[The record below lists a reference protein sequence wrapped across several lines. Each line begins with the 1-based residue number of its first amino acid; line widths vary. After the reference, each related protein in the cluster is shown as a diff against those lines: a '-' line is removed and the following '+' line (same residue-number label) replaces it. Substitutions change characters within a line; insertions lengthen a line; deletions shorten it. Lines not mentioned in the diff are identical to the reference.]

1 MDRGSS
7 RGEHHSGE
15 TGGLRGHRD
24 GVSSPPEW
32 LEWKPSIWRRVAVH
46 ERGIGGPYET
56 HRAGGSA
63 LVDCA
68 SDPAK
73 RAGAETRGPAAPTV
87 LVVVPGGLEH
97 GGGIGRQMGY
107 FLRAHEETE
116 QRVRYKVVDSRGP
129 WYLGSSPL
137 HVVGAVAYLGRAI
150 LTLSRA
156 CLSSPC
162 VAHVNITGRGSTIRK
177 IMLLT
182 IGRALGLRY
191 VLHLHDYD
199 YAEYYRSRGA
209 FLQKLIA
216 TTFRRAESVIVLGR
230 QDLEVVSQTLQL
242 GKDRMTVL
250 HNAVPDPVPNLDR
263 PPVPGKPCQLLFLGY
278 LSARKGVPDLL
289 KALASPAV
297 KHLHWRATFAG
308 GGPIDEYR
316 HLAKVLGIIGS
327 LSFPGW
333 LDQKRASELCAN
345 ADVLVL
351 PSYAEGLA
359 MSVLEGLS
367 HGLAVITT
375 PVGAHSEVIEPEVSG
390 ILVPPGDVSALAN
403 ALVRVIEDESL
414 RSRLAKGARA
424 RFLEKFDVRR
434 YAARLE
440 QLHADLFASELDHPK
455 PVEKGLI
462 P

>member
-1 MDRGSS
+1 
-7 RGEHHSGE
+7 
-15 TGGLRGHRD
+15 
-24 GVSSPPEW
+24 VQ
-32 LEWKPSIWRRVAVH
+32 
-46 ERGIGGPYET
+46 
-56 HRAGGSA
+56 
-63 LVDCA
+63 
-68 SDPAK
+68 
-73 RAGAETRGPAAPTV
+73 TV
-87 LVVVPGGLEH
+87 LIVAPGGLEH

-107 FLRAHEETE
+107 FLRAHQETE

-137 HVVGAVAYLGRAI
+137 HVVGAIAYLGGAM

-177 IMLLT
+177 VILLM

-191 VLHLHDYD
+191 VLHLHDYN
-199 YAEYYRSRGA
+199 YAEYYRSRGT

-216 TTFRRAESVIVLGR
+216 TTFRRAAAVIVLGQR
-230 QDLEVVSQTLQL
+230 DLEVVSQALQL
-242 GKDRMTVL
+242 SKDRMTVL
-250 HNAVPDPVPNLDR
+250 HNAVPDPFPNLDR
-263 PPVPGKPCQLLFLGY
+263 RPVPGKPCQLLFLGH
-278 LSARKGVPDLL
+278 LSTRKGVPDLL
-289 KALASPAV
+289 KALASPAL
-297 KHLHWRATFAG
+297 KHLGWLATLAG

-316 HLAKVLGIIGS
+316 DLAKNLGILDS
-327 LSFPGW
+327 VSFPGW
-333 LDQKRASELCAN
+333 LDERRAGELCAN
-345 ADVLVL
+345 ADAVVL

-390 ILVPPGDVSALAN
+390 ILVPPGDITTLAD

-414 RSRLAKGARA
+414 RNRLARGARA
-424 RFLEKFDVRR
+424 CFLEKFDVRR

-440 QLHADLFASELDHPK
+440 QLHAGLFGPQLDHPK